1 MGIGD
6 NEKQIQS
13 AMIEVLQDCVKENNK
28 TIRRLQFII
37 VLLIILLFGS
47 FIYYVYS
54 FNQYDFEDVIT
65 TTTSTNKND
74 NITFDKDSPITA
86 TIQDI
91 KVNSKE

>member
-54 FNQYDFEDVIT
+54 FNQYDFEDVVT
-65 TTTSTNKND
+65 TTTETNANNNVYD
-74 NITFDKDSPITA
+74 NNSQIHSNIS
-86 TIQDI
+86 DI
-91 KVNSKE
+91 KINGAK

>member
-28 TIRRLQFII
+28 TIKRLQFII

-47 FIYYVYS
+47 FMYYTYELTQ
-54 FNQYDFEDVIT
+54 FDFEGIT
-65 TTTSTNKND
+65 TSAINENE
-74 NITFDKDSPITA
+74 TFSENSPINA
-86 TIQDI
+86 DI
-91 KVNSKE
+91 HDINVNSKE